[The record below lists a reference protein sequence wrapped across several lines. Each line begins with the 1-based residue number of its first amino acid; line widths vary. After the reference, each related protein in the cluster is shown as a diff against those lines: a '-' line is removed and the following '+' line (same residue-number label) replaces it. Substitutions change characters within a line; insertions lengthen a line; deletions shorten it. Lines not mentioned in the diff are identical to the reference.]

1 MELAEMDNLNY
12 DWLDKAGWKSAF
24 QQTHTL
30 NVTGGSERATYY
42 AGATYF
48 DQGANLGDQSYKR
61 YTYRAG
67 VDVRLTNDIKL
78 SATVAGNEGKSDQ
91 IYTKGARFKLYGM
104 SGSTEKSDYSA
115 LHHIANPYALEC
127 DFTG

>member
-1 MELAEMDNLNY
+1 MMTSTCCIVIWNWLEMDNLNY

-48 DQGANLGDQSYKR
+48 DQGEQIWVIKAI
-61 YTYRAG
+61 G
-67 VDVRLTNDIKL
+67 VILTVPVLMLRLTNDTKL
-78 SATVAGNEGKSDQ
+78 SATVAGNEG
-91 IYTKGARFKLYGM
+91 
-104 SGSTEKSDYSA
+104 
-115 LHHIANPYALEC
+115 
-127 DFTG
+127 

>member
-1 MELAEMDNLNY
+1 MLPVEWTCY
-12 DWLDKAGWKSAF
+12 I
-24 QQTHTL
+24 
-30 NVTGGSERATYY
+30 Y

-91 IYTKGARFKLYGM
+91 IYTKGACFK
-104 SGSTEKSDYSA
+104 TVRDEWK
-115 LHHIANPYALEC
+115 
-127 DFTG
+127 

>member
-1 MELAEMDNLNY
+1 M
-12 DWLDKAGWKSAF
+12 
-24 QQTHTL
+24 
-30 NVTGGSERATYY
+30 
-42 AGATYF
+42 
-48 DQGANLGDQSYKR
+48 GDQSYKR

-104 SGSTEKSDYSA
+104 SGSTENQTIV
-115 LHHIANPYALEC
+115 LCIICPTICL
-127 DFTG
+127 GV

>member
-1 MELAEMDNLNY
+1 MESDMELAEMDNLNY

-61 YTYRAG
+61 YRN
-67 VDVRLTNDIKL
+67 VHKQNL
-78 SATVAGNEGKSDQ
+78 SAPWND
-91 IYTKGARFKLYGM
+91 
-104 SGSTEKSDYSA
+104 
-115 LHHIANPYALEC
+115 
-127 DFTG
+127 

>member
-1 MELAEMDNLNY
+1 MCIRD
-12 DWLDKAGWKSAF
+12 
-24 QQTHTL
+24 
-30 NVTGGSERATYY
+30 R
-42 AGATYF
+42 
-48 DQGANLGDQSYKR
+48 R

-115 LHHIANPYALEC
+115 LHHMPNHMPWSVTLPDENGQDQEYWLGPIENTYSKMCIRDRINSVCFVTIEN
-127 DFTG
+127 G